1 MIRLSMDY
9 QINNKEQGKMKNK
22 YTMIINSSKGDI
34 YGNRYGYIDIVDND
48 TGKTKSYKTGWCDSG
63 ASNEKS
69 IAHRLGDCNIVMR
82 SDIPIRQFNRE
93 SKGLTH
99 LNTSGNSV
107 EKAEM
112 IKELLK

>member
-1 MIRLSMDY
+1 
-9 QINNKEQGKMKNK
+9 MKNK

-48 TGKTKSYKTGWCDSG
+48 TGKTKSYETGWCDSG

-69 IAHRLGDCNIVMR
+69 IAYSLGDCNIVMR

-93 SKGLTH
+93 SKGLPY
-99 LNTSGNSV
+99 LNTSGRNK
-107 EKAEM
+107 ECIKA
-112 IKELLK
+112 IKKALS